1 MLSFPTMARLSS
13 ATARSRALRQTV
25 GAASSMMAN
34 SRLLTVQSREIR
46 LLVMATGAASPMTEA
61 YSLSA
66 TARSRATPP
75 NGVGASPMTEVRLS
89 SATARSRAT
98 PPNGAGAYTI
108 LTLKAG
114 AARIA
119 VPSVPIALAHSPLA
133 TAQSQTIYQTKAA
146 ASTMKEAYSLSAIAP
161 SWAIKF
167 LSTTMASTAVAV
179 PSTVLSTKAAAATS
193 TVPVAGSP

>member
-75 NGVGASPMTEVRLS
+75 NG
-89 SATARSRAT
+89 
-98 PPNGAGAYTI
+98 AGAYTI

-146 ASTMKEAYSLSAIAP
+146 ASTMKEAYSLSTTAPFRAIRHN
-161 SWAIKF
+161 KD
-167 LSTTMASTAVAV
+167 TTGES
-179 PSTVLSTKAAAATS
+179 SYQID
-193 TVPVAGSP
+193 G

>member
-75 NGVGASPMTEVRLS
+75 NG
-89 SATARSRAT
+89 
-98 PPNGAGAYTI
+98 AGAYTI

-161 SWAIKF
+161 SWAIRHNKD
-167 LSTTMASTAVAV
+167 TTGES
-179 PSTVLSTKAAAATS
+179 SYQID
-193 TVPVAGSP
+193 G

>member
-1 MLSFPTMARLSS
+1 MLSFPTMARLSLV
-13 ATARSRALRQTV
+13 TAR
-25 GAASSMMAN
+25 
-34 SRLLTVQSREIR
+34 SREIR

-146 ASTMKEAYSLSAIAP
+146 ASTMKEAYSLSTTAPFRAIRHN
-161 SWAIKF
+161 KD
-167 LSTTMASTAVAV
+167 TTGES
-179 PSTVLSTKAAAATS
+179 SYQID
-193 TVPVAGSP
+193 G